1 MAQDFKIQSD
11 QPRAQ
16 AKDIARGN
24 PSPSIEYRVSSI
36 RTLGNRAAPRANARS
51 ERR

>member
-1 MAQDFKIQSD
+1 MAQDFKIKSD

-16 AKDIARGN
+16 AKDVARGN

-36 RTLGNRAAPRANARS
+36 RTLGNRAAPRATARS
-51 ERR
+51 GRR

>member
-1 MAQDFKIQSD
+1 MAQDFKIKSD

-16 AKDIARGN
+16 AKDVARGN